1 MPTNQAFTL
10 NYKNQNNY
18 YIPIEL
24 KTTREQVATW
34 NYNDI
39 YKNNIITLSK
49 DSWNNNVQTISVN
62 NIMEINVPY
71 IFNILSGDTENM
83 KKQNI
88 DFQKISG
95 VSSKKG
101 QVIFTCSA
109 IPEVDLQ
116 IQLYWTT

>member
-24 KTTREQVATW
+24 KTIKEQVMNW
-34 NYNDI
+34 NYNNF
-39 YKNNIITLSK
+39 YTNNIITLSK
-49 DSWNNNVQTISVN
+49 ENWENNMQSIVIEDITEE
-62 NIMEINVPY
+62 NIPY
-71 IFNILSGDTENM
+71 AFNILSGDNDTM
-83 KKQNI
+83 KKQII
-88 DFQKISG
+88 DFQKISNIE
-95 VSSKKG
+95 SKKG
-101 QVIFTCSA
+101 QLIFNCFS